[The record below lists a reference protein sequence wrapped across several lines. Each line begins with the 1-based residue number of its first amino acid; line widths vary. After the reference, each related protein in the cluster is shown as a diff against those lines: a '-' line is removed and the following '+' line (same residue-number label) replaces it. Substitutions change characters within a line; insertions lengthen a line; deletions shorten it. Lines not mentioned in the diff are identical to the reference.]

1 MDEEIKDTQAA
12 EETAAESTTSA
23 APEET
28 PKRKKMDPA
37 VRKKLRYGS
46 IATAITCVV
55 VAIVVVVNLLVS
67 GLMKKYPVKLD
78 LTENGV
84 YEISQ
89 ESIDFLNTLDKEVNF
104 TVLMPES
111 SFQTSGASMKMV
123 SEVLERYTQYTD
135 KIHLSYVDPS
145 SNPDVVNSYQE
156 YYSGTLQTGD
166 IVVSDAKDPSKLRVV
181 NINSLFT
188 IDQQKYYYYYNT
200 GVGSADDYITGF
212 SGEQNLTSAL
222 MYVTDADPM
231 KVGIIATG
239 NSEPLY
245 NVEYH
250 DFSMMALSNA
260 LTKNG
265 YDVETLDLY
274 TDQLDPAV
282 YDVLILPAPVNDVT
296 DSAIE
301 KLSAFLH
308 NDGSYDRHLIY
319 FADVTQSA
327 TPNLEEFLESWGIQ
341 VGNSSLVESDT
352 DAAQQVTLQMNQQGM
367 AIGVPAAAPTAHIDD
382 TTYAAGLSNTSL
394 PIVAPFCRPL
404 TLLWESS
411 TSGVTASLLKSSDSV
426 YLNPMTSAS
435 ETPEGSDA
443 DEETEPTTE
452 VDKTP
457 AGEQIVA
464 AASKRGTTIDNVEHA
479 SQLMVLGSVMLT
491 DYTLM
496 QDASYNNSQY
506 LISAIN
512 AMTGKGTGL
521 IISEKSLT
529 NQTLN
534 ITVNDMRG
542 SMVAV
547 FAVPLIVMIVGF
559 TVNLRRRNK

>member
-212 SGEQNLTSAL
+212 SGSR
-222 MYVTDADPM
+222 
-231 KVGIIATG
+231 I
-239 NSEPLY
+239 
-245 NVEYH
+245 
-250 DFSMMALSNA
+250 
-260 LTKNG
+260 
-265 YDVETLDLY
+265 
-274 TDQLDPAV
+274 
-282 YDVLILPAPVNDVT
+282 
-296 DSAIE
+296 
-301 KLSAFLH
+301 
-308 NDGSYDRHLIY
+308 
-319 FADVTQSA
+319 
-327 TPNLEEFLESWGIQ
+327 
-341 VGNSSLVESDT
+341 
-352 DAAQQVTLQMNQQGM
+352 
-367 AIGVPAAAPTAHIDD
+367 
-382 TTYAAGLSNTSL
+382 
-394 PIVAPFCRPL
+394 
-404 TLLWESS
+404 
-411 TSGVTASLLKSSDSV
+411 
-426 YLNPMTSAS
+426 
-435 ETPEGSDA
+435 
-443 DEETEPTTE
+443 
-452 VDKTP
+452 
-457 AGEQIVA
+457 
-464 AASKRGTTIDNVEHA
+464 
-479 SQLMVLGSVMLT
+479 
-491 DYTLM
+491 
-496 QDASYNNSQY
+496 
-506 LISAIN
+506 
-512 AMTGKGTGL
+512 
-521 IISEKSLT
+521 
-529 NQTLN
+529 
-534 ITVNDMRG
+534 
-542 SMVAV
+542 
-547 FAVPLIVMIVGF
+547 
-559 TVNLRRRNK
+559 